1 MIAQLL
7 ECLEKKE
14 AWMEDIL
21 RLHGILRLLIEA
33 QLPKN
38 QLEIVERENTLMFT
52 HSTVTL
58 LGAVQD
64 VQ

>member
-21 RLHGILRLLIEA
+21 PLRGILRLLTEA

>member
-21 RLHGILRLLIEA
+21 PLHGILRLLTEA

-38 QLEIVERENTLMFT
+38 QLEIVEREKTLMFT